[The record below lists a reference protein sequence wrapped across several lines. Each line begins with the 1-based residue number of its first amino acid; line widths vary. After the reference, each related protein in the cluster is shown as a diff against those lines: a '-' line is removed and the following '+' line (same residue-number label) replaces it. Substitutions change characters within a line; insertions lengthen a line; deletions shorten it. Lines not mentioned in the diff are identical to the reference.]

1 MQSLKWNWNNQ
12 RDLKKMLNCFGV
24 LFISIFLD
32 PDVWHVKCFLNK
44 NLFST
49 FFLSI
54 FWLIQEF
61 WEQDLNKFIV
71 Q

>member
-1 MQSLKWNWNNQ
+1 
-12 RDLKKMLNCFGV
+12 MLNCFGV
-24 LFISIFLD
+24 FFISIFLD
-32 PDVWHVKCFLNK
+32 PDVWHVKYFLNK

-61 WEQDLNKFIV
+61 WEQDLN
-71 Q
+71 